1 MAVSPRLRW
10 GLLGSGGICNDF
22 AAGVVTSGGH
32 IAAIGASSL
41 SKAQALADKVQPE
54 AKAYGSYEELVID
67 PNVDVVYVGT
77 IHTLHLPHTKM
88 ALLAGKPVICEKPLA
103 VNQREAEEMIDLAR
117 SKGLFLMEAMWTR
130 FFPIYRKLREILEG
144 GKDIGIPRC
153 VQADF
158 GFVMDLTDP
167 NHRLLDP
174 ALAGGAMLD
183 IGIYLVQLATM
194 IFGNVE
200 PEMKCTAI
208 LSNENVD
215 QEGSLSLTWK
225 DKGSASLLF
234 TLRATTPE
242 NTVIMGDQGF
252 LRIHGPAHSPT
263 RMTVSK
269 KGKKRL
275 GVNVVSLWRKSS
287 TFHCQSWRLAFLWII
302 QHPKGCSI
310 KFWLLRNVF
319 KKVNWNVQCLS
330 CSFLNV
336 KFVTKQTQKK
346 QPEHLINHKWQ
357 LRCLQHV

>member
-1 MAVSPRLRW
+1 MIFASSGPKCVIFCFFSIFLISPMAVSPRLRW

-22 AAGVVTSGGH
+22 ATGVVTSGGH
-32 IAAIGASSL
+32 ITAIGASSL
-41 SKAQALADKVQPE
+41 SKAQALADKVQPD

-88 ALLAGKPVICEKPLA
+88 ALEAGKPVICEKPLA
-103 VNQREAEEMIDLAR
+103 VNQREAQEMIDLAR

-130 FFPIYRKLREILEG
+130 FFPIFRKLREILERKEG
-144 GKDIGIPRC
+144 DSIGIPRC

-158 GFVMDLTDP
+158 GFLGPADP
-167 NHRLLDP
+167 NHRLWDP
-174 ALAGGAMLD
+174 SLAGGAMLD

-200 PEMKCTAI
+200 PDEMKCTAI
-208 LSNENVD
+208 LTNENVD

-263 RMTVSK
+263 RMTLSKVSNGER
-269 KGKKRL
+269 GKFLEENFNFPLPKL
-275 GVNVVSLWRKSS
+275 KAGLSVNYPDSEGMLYQV
-287 TFHCQSWRLAFLWII
+287 LAAEKCI
-302 QHPKGCSI
+302 QEGQLECS
-310 KFWLLRNVF
+310 VF
-319 KKVNWNVQCLS
+319 
-330 CSFLNV
+330 
-336 KFVTKQTQKK
+336 
-346 QPEHLINHKWQ
+346 
-357 LRCLQHV
+357 

>member
-22 AAGVVTSGGH
+22 ATGVVTSGGH
-32 IAAIGASSL
+32 ITAIGASSL
-41 SKAQALADKVQPE
+41 SKAQALADKVQPD

-103 VNQREAEEMIDLAR
+103 VNQREAQEMIDLAR

-130 FFPIYRKLREILEG
+130 FFPIHRKVREILEG
-144 GKDIGIPRC
+144 KGIGIPRC
-153 VQADF
+153 VQAEF
-158 GFVMDLTDP
+158 GFLGPTDP
-167 NHRLLDP
+167 SHRLWDP
-174 ALAGGAMLD
+174 AVAGGAMLD

-194 IFGNVE
+194 IFGGTE
-200 PEMKCTAI
+200 PEIIRGTAI
-208 LSNENVD
+208 LTDENVD
-215 QEGSLSLTWK
+215 QEGCLSLTWK

-263 RMTVSK
+263 RMTLSK
-269 KGKKRL
+269 ASGERGKFVEEDFNFPLPKLKAGLSVNYPDSEGMLYQVLAAEKCIQEGQLECSEYTLDESLAVMKIMDSYRQQV
-275 GVNVVSLWRKSS
+275 GVIYPFETS
-287 TFHCQSWRLAFLWII
+287 
-302 QHPKGCSI
+302 
-310 KFWLLRNVF
+310 
-319 KKVNWNVQCLS
+319 S
-330 CSFLNV
+330 CSV
-336 KFVTKQTQKK
+336 S
-346 QPEHLINHKWQ
+346 
-357 LRCLQHV
+357 

>member
-1 MAVSPRLRW
+1 MAASPRLRW

-158 GFVMDLTDP
+158 GFVVDLTDP

-174 ALAGGAMLD
+174 SLAGGAMLD

-269 KGKKRL
+269 KAPGSERGKFVEEEFNFPLPKLKAGLSVNYPASEGMLYQVLAAEKCIQEGQLECSEYTLDESLAVMKIMDSYRQQV
-275 GVNVVSLWRKSS
+275 GVIYPFETS
-287 TFHCQSWRLAFLWII
+287 
-302 QHPKGCSI
+302 
-310 KFWLLRNVF
+310 
-319 KKVNWNVQCLS
+319 S
-330 CSFLNV
+330 CSV
-336 KFVTKQTQKK
+336 S
-346 QPEHLINHKWQ
+346 
-357 LRCLQHV
+357 

>member
-22 AAGVVTSGGH
+22 AAGVVNSGGH

-41 SKAQALADKVQPE
+41 SKAQALADKVQH
-54 AKAYGSYEELVID
+54 AKAYGSYEELVTD

-144 GKDIGIPRC
+144 KDIGIPRC

-158 GFVMDLTDP
+158 GFVGPTDP
-167 NHRLLDP
+167 KHRLLDP
-174 ALAGGAMLD
+174 TLAGGAMLD

-252 LRIHGPAHSPT
+252 LRIHGPAHCPT

-269 KGKKRL
+269 ASGDRGEFLEEDFNFPLPKLKAGLSVNYPASEGMLYQVLAAEKCIQGGQLECSEYGLDESLAVMKIMDSYRQQV
-275 GVNVVSLWRKSS
+275 GVIYPFETS
-287 TFHCQSWRLAFLWII
+287 
-302 QHPKGCSI
+302 
-310 KFWLLRNVF
+310 
-319 KKVNWNVQCLS
+319 S
-330 CSFLNV
+330 CSV
-336 KFVTKQTQKK
+336 S
-346 QPEHLINHKWQ
+346 
-357 LRCLQHV
+357 